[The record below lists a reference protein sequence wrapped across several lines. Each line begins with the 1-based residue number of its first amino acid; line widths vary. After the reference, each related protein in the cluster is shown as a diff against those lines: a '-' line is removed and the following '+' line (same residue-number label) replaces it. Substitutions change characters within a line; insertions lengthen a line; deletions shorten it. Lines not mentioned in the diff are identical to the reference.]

1 MIGLAAL
8 VTAGLTLVS
17 GFGLGTLLLP
27 LFALFF
33 PLEVAVAATAIVHG
47 ANNAFK
53 IALVGRQADRSL
65 VLTFGLPAILA
76 ALAGASALSYMSHF
90 GELLSYS
97 LGPRVAVITPLKLV
111 MAGLMLAFALL
122 ELAPRLRSFK
132 FGREHLILGG
142 LLSGFFGGL
151 SGHQGALRS
160 AFLAKVGV
168 SAQVFVG
175 TTAVIGFLV
184 DGTRIPRL
192 SLLFSADWNDPPSG
206 DRTMAPD
213 FDRSH
218 GCLLGRADSQTV
230 PEQNQDVDHSDS
242 DRGAL
247 AGDCLGVGFGC
258 GLSCDIRGRQMATLG
273 PLRPGACVAATQMCS
288 RQGRYSV
295 PMAFHGR
302 GFIHLRDHD
311 R

>member
-33 PLEVAVAATAIVHG
+33 PLEVAVAVTAIVHG

-122 ELAPRLRSFK
+122 ELSPRLRSFE

-160 AFLAKVGV
+160 AFLVKVGV

-175 TTAVIGFLV
+175 TAAVIGFLV
-184 DGTRIPRL
+184 DVTRIAGYL
-192 SLLFSADWNDPPSG
+192 FFFLLIGTTRPVEIEQWPLILTG
-206 DRTMAPD
+206 VMAA
-213 FDRSH
+213 FLGVLIAKRFLHKIRMSTIQTLT
-218 GCLLGRADSQTV
+218 GVLLLGI
-230 PEQNQDVDHSDS
+230 
-242 DRGAL
+242 AL
-247 AGDCLGVGFGC
+247 ALGLGV
-258 GLSCDIRGRQMATLG
+258 
-273 PLRPGACVAATQMCS
+273 V
-288 RQGRYSV
+288 
-295 PMAFHGR
+295 
-302 GFIHLRDHD
+302 
-311 R
+311 

>member
-97 LGPRVAVITPLKLV
+97 LGPSSGGNHTAETGHGRID
-111 MAGLMLAFALL
+111 AGLCPTGA
-122 ELAPRLRSFK
+122 RSPVA
-132 FGREHLILGG
+132 IL
-142 LLSGFFGGL
+142 
-151 SGHQGALRS
+151 
-160 AFLAKVGV
+160 
-168 SAQVFVG
+168 
-175 TTAVIGFLV
+175 
-184 DGTRIPRL
+184 
-192 SLLFSADWNDPPSG
+192 
-206 DRTMAPD
+206 
-213 FDRSH
+213 
-218 GCLLGRADSQTV
+218 
-230 PEQNQDVDHSDS
+230 
-242 DRGAL
+242 
-247 AGDCLGVGFGC
+247 
-258 GLSCDIRGRQMATLG
+258 
-273 PLRPGACVAATQMCS
+273 
-288 RQGRYSV
+288 
-295 PMAFHGR
+295 
-302 GFIHLRDHD
+302 
-311 R
+311 

>member
-97 LGPRVAVITPLKLV
+97 LGPRVAVVTPLKLV

-122 ELAPRLRSFK
+122 ELAPRLRSFE

-184 DGTRIPRL
+184 DVTRIAGYL
-192 SLLFSADWNDPPSG
+192 FFFLLIGTTRPVEIEQWPLILTG
-206 DRTMAPD
+206 VMAA
-213 FDRSH
+213 FLGVLIAKRFLHKIRMSTIQTLT
-218 GCLLGRADSQTV
+218 GVLLLGI
-230 PEQNQDVDHSDS
+230 
-242 DRGAL
+242 AL
-247 AGDCLGVGFGC
+247 ALGLGV
-258 GLSCDIRGRQMATLG
+258 
-273 PLRPGACVAATQMCS
+273 V
-288 RQGRYSV
+288 
-295 PMAFHGR
+295 
-302 GFIHLRDHD
+302 
-311 R
+311 